1 MAVLHTEDLRQRKI
15 TKRKCVVE
23 GRRLESE
30 IMELNSKRY
39 GERERFNKMKL
50 IWLKISM
57 TLSVINANNE
67 SQSC

>member
-15 TKRKCVVE
+15 TKRQCVVE